1 MQSQLREIRPPADRG
16 DAAAVARAS
25 SAPGGDRYDRTL
37 EDRLKAMRALLAR
50 VRPGSDAEALHALR
64 AAFPGS
70 SLSERVA
77 VLGRDTV
84 QGF

>member
-1 MQSQLREIRPPADRG
+1 MSQLLRDDAGSTDDRPNCAN
-16 DAAAVARAS
+16 
-25 SAPGGDRYDRTL
+25 SAEMLRYDRTL
-37 EDRLKAMRALLAR
+37 EIRLTAMRALLER

-77 VLGRDTV
+77 VLAR
-84 QGF
+84 